1 MPLPTIPSGN
11 VASATASTSFD
22 VDNSSRWDNASSMK
36 MTRTPSSTGN
46 SKTWTFSMWIKIGQ
60 IGTEYVLFHNYGSS
74 GTSEV
79 FVKYQK
85 NKDINVV
92 SKGVFY
98 NEYGKILLLKIT
110 NDTAYDLPGWHLHFG
125 ESIEQGLYREC
136 FE

>member
-79 FVKYQK
+79 FVK
-85 NKDINVV
+85 
-92 SKGVFY
+92 
-98 NEYGKILLLKIT
+98 LLSGGTIEFSLR
-110 NDTAYDLPGWHLHFG
+110 YDGTY
-125 ESIEQGLYREC
+125 E
-136 FE
+136 